1 MDAGTGGASR
11 GGRVLVA
18 ALVVDSLGH
27 GLFLPL
33 SLVYFTQLT
42 DVPLGL
48 LGVLLSAATAVTLP
62 VPVWAGAL
70 ADRFGA
76 LPLVVAAQLL
86 QAAGFLGYAQV
97 RGPAGILLAAGAV
110 AIGVRIFW
118 STIFTAV
125 ADYADG
131 SAGGR
136 SRDSWYGV
144 SNAARTAGLAA
155 GGLLTGAVVADGRE
169 GTYRAVA
176 YGAAFC
182 FAVAAVLI
190 AAFVRVGKGHEHE
203 PLARSGYATLV
214 RDVPYLGLIAVNTV
228 YAMTSMLLALALP
241 TVVLTGIRGPAWL
254 TAVILAGNA
263 VLVTV
268 LSAAVVRRLA
278 RFRRTRSIVAAASLW
293 AGFGGLLA
301 TLPPGRL
308 GFAIPVLVIGG
319 LLFTAAEVVHAPIST
334 ALAAAAAPPAAR
346 GRYLAAFQ
354 YSFALA
360 SIVAPAFFAT
370 LYEVHMGAPWLAL
383 AAVNLASIPLVL
395 LLERTLPRAAVL
407 DAADEAP
414 HDEATADATAG

>member
-1 MDAGTGGASR
+1 MNAGEGATSR

-203 PLARSGYATLV
+203 P
-214 RDVPYLGLIAVNTV
+214 
-228 YAMTSMLLALALP
+228 
-241 TVVLTGIRGPAWL
+241 
-254 TAVILAGNA
+254 
-263 VLVTV
+263 
-268 LSAAVVRRLA
+268 
-278 RFRRTRSIVAAASLW
+278 
-293 AGFGGLLA
+293 
-301 TLPPGRL
+301 
-308 GFAIPVLVIGG
+308 
-319 LLFTAAEVVHAPIST
+319 
-334 ALAAAAAPPAAR
+334 
-346 GRYLAAFQ
+346 
-354 YSFALA
+354 
-360 SIVAPAFFAT
+360 
-370 LYEVHMGAPWLAL
+370 
-383 AAVNLASIPLVL
+383 
-395 LLERTLPRAAVL
+395 
-407 DAADEAP
+407 
-414 HDEATADATAG
+414 